1 MLCAMGSVHRG
12 TGYRVPARFA
22 LTLSGCAGPCL
33 WWPGADRVR
42 GATRAVPPISNCAHS
57 GMPPCHAVHWLVGAR
72 DHTAYVDSG
81 SGDREGRNDDGR
93 ADQRQAGDGALSAVA
108 YIDARALIGCR
119 HRLHLNAA
127 HPAALVGSTE
137 DPGVRQRREAA
148 AAHRNRVRDTL
159 VAADPDNW
167 VVIDPLL
174 RAADRAEATMLACAE
189 GTQRIWGGL
198 LPQEPDTGRRGG
210 SEILIRDTDRGG
222 YIPVIV
228 VNHKVTDPRQPE
240 PADFHPLTT
249 DLFRWDPQPDPH
261 RKLRQQPRDQQRLA
275 HLYRMLQRHGLASPA
290 LVGGVIGY
298 HGDRILVHDLGPLL
312 ADYDLRYADRIA
324 VVRGELP
331 TVPSKV
337 PECRQCPW
345 WNRGVEGPSCES
357 WLAEH
362 RDVSLVAPGSR
373 AEVLRGHGVQT
384 IDDLAAWVG
393 ADPEDWQHGPF
404 DEAVVTAR
412 AWLAGAP
419 LVRRVQPIRVQR
431 ADVEV
436 DVDLESFQEHGA
448 YLWGTLLDGQYRPFV
463 TWDPLPTEDEGR
475 SFAEFWTW
483 LMTVR
488 AQAAAAGKTFAAYCY
503 SRTAED
509 KWLYESARRFA
520 GRPGVPTEAQVRAFV
535 DGPQWVDMFQAV
547 SDQFICPNGKGLKKI
562 APVAGFAW
570 RDPEA
575 GGEASMSWYRQAV
588 GYEGEPDLT
597 QRTRLLEYNED
608 DVRATKILR
617 DWMTDRA
624 DLEVPALIDFS
635 LRSDFAAGRGLR
647 Q

>member
-1 MLCAMGSVHRG
+1 MHVS
-12 TGYRVPARFA
+12 
-22 LTLSGCAGPCL
+22 AGVA
-33 WWPGADRVR
+33 GHAVR
-42 GATRAVPPISNCAHS
+42 GV
-57 GMPPCHAVHWLVGAR
+57 VGGR
-72 DHTAYVDSG
+72 DHTAYVNSG
-81 SGDREGRNDDGR
+81 IGDREGRVDDGM
-93 ADQRQAGDGALSAVA
+93 AGNRQAVGGPVA
-108 YIDARALIGCR
+108 FIDARALIGCR
-119 HRLHLNAA
+119 HRLHLNSA
-127 HPAALVGSTE
+127 HPHLLTGVVE

-148 AAHRNRVRDTL
+148 AEHRNRVREAL
-159 VAADPDNW
+159 VGADPDGW
-167 VVIDPLL
+167 VVIDPSL
-174 RAADRAEATMLACAE
+174 RATERAEATMRACAA
-189 GTQRIWGGL
+189 GGKHIWGGL

-210 SEILIRDTDRGG
+210 AEILLRDHDRGG

-228 VNHKVTDPRQPE
+228 VNHKVTDPRRPE
-240 PADFHPLTT
+240 PADFHPTT
-249 DLFRWDPQPDPH
+249 SDPYRWDPRPDPY

-298 HGDRILVHDLGPLL
+298 QFGRNEGQVGGENAGRGPGGARRYDPDRILVHDLGPVL
-312 ADYDLRYADRIA
+312 ADYDHRYADRIA
-324 VVRGELP
+324 VVRNELP

-345 WNRGVEGPSCES
+345 WNRGVDGGRGCEG

-362 RDVSLVAPGSR
+362 HDVSLVAPGSR
-373 AEVLRGHGVQT
+373 AEVLRGHGVRT

-393 ADPEDWQHGPF
+393 PDPEDWQHGPF

-419 LVRRVQPIRVQR
+419 LVRRLDRVYVRR

-436 DVDLESFQEHGA
+436 DVDLESYQEYGA
-448 YLWGTLLDGQYRPFV
+448 YLWGTLLDGVYRPFL

-475 SFAEFWTW
+475 SFGEFWTW

-488 AQAAAAGKTFAAYCY
+488 AEAATSGKTFAAYCY

-520 GRPGVPTEAQVRAFV
+520 GRPGVPTVEQVRAFV
-535 DGPQWVDMFQAV
+535 DGPEWVDMFQAV
-547 SDQFICPNGKGLKKI
+547 SEQFICPNGKGLKKI
-562 APVAGFAW
+562 APVAGFSW

-575 GGEASMSWYRQAV
+575 GGEASMGWYRRAV
-588 GYEGEPDLT
+588 GYDAEPDLS

-608 DVRATKILR
+608 DVRATMVLR
-617 DWMTDRA
+617 EWMNPRERVAHCA
-624 DLEVPALIDFS
+624 DLEVPGLADF
-635 LRSDFAAGRGLR
+635 RAGV
-647 Q
+647 

>member
-1 MLCAMGSVHRG
+1 MRDAAAAG
-12 TGYRVPARFA
+12 TP
-22 LTLSGCAGPCL
+22 
-33 WWPGADRVR
+33 
-42 GATRAVPPISNCAHS
+42 RAFV
-57 GMPPCHAVHWLVGAR
+57 
-72 DHTAYVDSG
+72 
-81 SGDREGRNDDGR
+81 
-93 ADQRQAGDGALSAVA
+93 
-108 YIDARALIGCR
+108 DARALIGCR

-127 HPAALVGSTE
+127 HPDVLTGMAE
-137 DPGVRQRREAA
+137 DAGVRQRRDAA
-148 AAHRNRVRDTL
+148 SAHRAAVRDAL
-159 VAADPDNW
+159 IAADPDGW
-167 VVIDPLL
+167 VVIDPGL
-174 RAADRAEATMLACAE
+174 RAGERAEATMRACAA
-189 GTQRIWGGL
+189 GTHHIWGGL

-210 SEILIRDTDRGG
+210 SEVLLRDLDRGG

-240 PADFHPLTT
+240 PADFHPTT
-249 DLFRWDPQPDPH
+249 SDLYHWDPQPDPH

-298 HGDRILVHDLGPLL
+298 HFDRILVHDLATVL

-345 WNRGVEGPSCES
+345 WSRGAEDEDGRTTASCAD
-357 WLAEH
+357 WLAQH

-373 AEVLRGHGVQT
+373 AEVLRGHGVLT

-393 ADPEDWQHGPF
+393 EDPEDWQHGPF

-419 LVRRVQPIRVQR
+419 LVRRVDKVWVRR

-436 DVDLESFQEHGA
+436 DVDLESFQEYGA

-463 TWDPLPTEDEGR
+463 TWDPLPTDDESR
-475 SFAEFWTW
+475 SFGEFWTW

-488 AQAAAAGKTFAAYCY
+488 AEAVAAGKTFAAYCY

-520 GRPGVPTEAQVRAFV
+520 GRPGVPTVEQVRAFV

-570 RDPEA
+570 RDAEA
-575 GGEASMSWYRQAV
+575 GGEASMGWYRRAV
-588 GYEGEPDLT
+588 GYDDEPDLG

-608 DVRATKILR
+608 DVRATMVLR
-617 DWMTDRA
+617 EWMHPREPTRHCA
-624 DLEVPALIDFS
+624 DVEVPALADFGA
-635 LRSDFAAGRGLR
+635 RV
-647 Q
+647 

>member
-1 MLCAMGSVHRG
+1 M
-12 TGYRVPARFA
+12 Y
-22 LTLSGCAGPCL
+22 
-33 WWPGADRVR
+33 
-42 GATRAVPPISNCAHS
+42 
-57 GMPPCHAVHWLVGAR
+57 
-72 DHTAYVDSG
+72 SG
-81 SGDREGRNDDGR
+81 SGDRDGRNHEGV
-93 ADQRQAGDGALSAVA
+93 ADERQAEVSTASMPAEPTAFV
-108 YIDARALIGCR
+108 DARALIGCR

-127 HPAALVGSTE
+127 HPNLLTGVIE
-137 DPGVRQRREAA
+137 DAGVRQRREAA
-148 AAHRNRVRDTL
+148 TAHRTRVREAL
-159 VAADPDNW
+159 IAADPDNW
-167 VVIDPLL
+167 VVIDPTL
-174 RAADRAEATMLACAE
+174 RAGERAAATMRACAE
-189 GTQRIWGGL
+189 GAQHIWGGL

-210 SEILIRDTDRGG
+210 SEILLRDRDRGG

-240 PADFHPLTT
+240 PADFHPTT
-249 DLFRWDPQPDPH
+249 SDPYHWDPQPDPH

-298 HGDRILVHDLGPLL
+298 HFDRILVHDLGPLL
-312 ADYDLRYADRIA
+312 ADYDRRYADRIA

-345 WNRGVEGPSCES
+345 WTRKAPADEAQVAGQSCEG
-357 WLAEH
+357 WLTEH

-373 AEVLRGHGVQT
+373 AEVLRGHGVET

-393 ADPEDWQHGPF
+393 DDPEDWQHGPF

-419 LVRRVQPIRVQR
+419 LVRRVERVWVRR

-436 DVDLESFQEHGA
+436 DVDLESFQEYGA
-448 YLWGTLLDGQYRPFV
+448 YLWGTLLDGVYRPFV

-475 SFAEFWTW
+475 SFGEFWTW

-488 AQAAAAGKTFAAYCY
+488 AEAVAAGKTFAAYCY

-520 GRPGVPTEAQVRAFV
+520 GRPGVPTVDQVRAFV

-562 APVAGFAW
+562 APVAGFSW

-575 GGEASMSWYRQAV
+575 GGEASMSWYRLAV
-588 GYEGEPDLT
+588 GYEGEPELS

-608 DVRATKILR
+608 DVRATMVLR
-617 DWMTDRA
+617 EWMHPRPTRA
-624 DLEVPALIDFS
+624 DDSHRADIEVPGLADFGQMS
-635 LRSDFAAGRGLR
+635 ADVG
-647 Q
+647 

>member
-1 MLCAMGSVHRG
+1 MGSSV
-12 TGYRVPARFA
+12 TP
-22 LTLSGCAGPCL
+22 
-33 WWPGADRVR
+33 
-42 GATRAVPPISNCAHS
+42 
-57 GMPPCHAVHWLVGAR
+57 
-72 DHTAYVDSG
+72 TAFV
-81 SGDREGRNDDGR
+81 
-93 ADQRQAGDGALSAVA
+93 
-108 YIDARALIGCR
+108 DARALIGCR

-127 HPAALVGSTE
+127 HPERLSGLTE
-137 DPGVRQRREAA
+137 DAGVRQRREAA
-148 AAHRNRVRDTL
+148 AAHRTKVRDAL
-159 VAADPDNW
+159 IDADPGGW
-167 VVIDPLL
+167 VVIDAEQRARE
-174 RAADRAEATMLACAE
+174 RAAATMAACAD
-189 GTQRIWGGL
+189 GTHHIWGAL

-210 SEILIRDTDRGG
+210 AEILLRDRDRGG

-240 PADFHPLTT
+240 PADFHPMTSDPYL
-249 DLFRWDPQPDPH
+249 WNPQPDPH
-261 RKLRQQPRDQQRLA
+261 RKMRQQPRDQQRLA

-298 HGDRILVHDLGPLL
+298 HFDRILVHDLGPILP
-312 ADYDLRYADRIA
+312 DYDRRYADRIA

-345 WNRGVEGPSCES
+345 WSRDVEGPSCQG

-362 RDVSLVAPGSR
+362 HDVSLVAPGSR

-384 IDDLAAWVG
+384 IEDLSAWSG
-393 ADPEDWQHGPF
+393 PDPEDWQHGPF

-419 LVRRVQPIRVQR
+419 LVRRVQPIRVRR

-436 DVDLESFQEHGA
+436 DVDLESYQEYGA
-448 YLWGTLLDGQYRPFV
+448 YLWGTLLDGVYRPFV
-463 TWDPLPTEDEGR
+463 SWDPLPTEDEGR
-475 SFAEFWTW
+475 SFGEFWTW
-483 LMTVR
+483 LTEIR

-520 GRPGVPTEAQVRAFV
+520 GRPGVPTVEQVRAFV

-547 SDQFICPNGKGLKKI
+547 SEQFICPNGKGLKKI
-562 APVAGFAW
+562 APVAGFHW

-575 GGEASMSWYRQAV
+575 SGEASMSWYRRAV
-588 GYEGEPDLT
+588 GYDAAPDLG

-608 DVRATKILR
+608 DVRATRVLR
-617 DWMTDRA
+617 EWMSERA
-624 DLEVPALIDFS
+624 DREVPALADFGATPLLPRVPS
-635 LRSDFAAGRGLR
+635 RG
-647 Q
+647 